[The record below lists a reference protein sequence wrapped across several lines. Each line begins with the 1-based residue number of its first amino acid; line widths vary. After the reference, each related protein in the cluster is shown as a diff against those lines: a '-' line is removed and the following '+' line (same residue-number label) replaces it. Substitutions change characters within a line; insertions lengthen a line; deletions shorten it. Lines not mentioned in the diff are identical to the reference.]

1 MEANPEVSSMVW
13 LLVLLV
19 ALLAIGGGVA
29 VSKFLFLLLLVA
41 LVLAL
46 LGAFGGRATA

>member
-1 MEANPEVSSMVW
+1 MIW

-19 ALLAIGGGVA
+19 ALLAVAGGVA
-29 VSKFLFLLLLVA
+29 VSKFLFFLLLVA

-46 LGAFGGRATA
+46 LGAFNGRSTA